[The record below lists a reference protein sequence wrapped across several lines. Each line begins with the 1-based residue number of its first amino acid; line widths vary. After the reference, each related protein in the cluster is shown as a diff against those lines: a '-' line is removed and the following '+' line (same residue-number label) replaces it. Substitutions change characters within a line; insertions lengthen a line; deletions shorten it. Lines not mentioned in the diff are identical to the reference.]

1 MKVTFRMMAVALFMI
16 AYMAHG
22 QNITFPHDGLD
33 RQYLIHIPEDL
44 PESPALVFVLHG
56 YGMDNSQMMSS
67 FDWTELADERGFVV
81 AFPNG
86 TIDKSNNHFWDVNY
100 PIHEGIEIDDDG
112 FLRELAIHLQTLHG
126 LNPNSTFVTGFSN
139 GGDMSYQL
147 ACRESE
153 TFTGFAP
160 VAGTMMDSLYTDCT
174 PAVPH
179 SILLIHGSDDPVV
192 LFEGDMDNTYGWGP
206 YRSIPEIVAFWE
218 NVLET
223 PEMERTF
230 LPDIDPNDGSTVRLD
245 TYSSTQHN
253 RELWYYLIMGGG
265 HGWPGIY
272 GNLDID
278 ATLEIWN
285 FFDSLA
291 EDICSEA
298 DLNGDGAVTV
308 SDILLVISAWGDPY
322 GVNDILIV
330 TKNWGLECALP
341 SGACCM
347 TDGTCTYIQ
356 SSECEDVGGQ
366 WDGPLSSCTTIC
378 CLDGE
383 YDECFNAMLVTN
395 GATPFSTLCATTST
409 DYYDDS
415 LCPGDWLGDMGADIW
430 FSYEATCSGLLTV
443 STCNSA
449 TFDTSLVLYQGIC
462 FNKVQVACDGDGDNC
477 SGYTSHLET
486 QVTFGERYL
495 IRLGGWSSSSSGTG
509 TLNITC
515 E

>member
-285 FFDSLA
+285 FL
-291 EDICSEA
+291 
-298 DLNGDGAVTV
+298 
-308 SDILLVISAWGDPY
+308 
-322 GVNDILIV
+322 
-330 TKNWGLECALP
+330 
-341 SGACCM
+341 
-347 TDGTCTYIQ
+347 
-356 SSECEDVGGQ
+356 
-366 WDGPLSSCTTIC
+366 
-378 CLDGE
+378 
-383 YDECFNAMLVTN
+383 
-395 GATPFSTLCATTST
+395 
-409 DYYDDS
+409 
-415 LCPGDWLGDMGADIW
+415 
-430 FSYEATCSGLLTV
+430 
-443 STCNSA
+443 
-449 TFDTSLVLYQGIC
+449 
-462 FNKVQVACDGDGDNC
+462 
-477 SGYTSHLET
+477 
-486 QVTFGERYL
+486 
-495 IRLGGWSSSSSGTG
+495 
-509 TLNITC
+509 
-515 E
+515 